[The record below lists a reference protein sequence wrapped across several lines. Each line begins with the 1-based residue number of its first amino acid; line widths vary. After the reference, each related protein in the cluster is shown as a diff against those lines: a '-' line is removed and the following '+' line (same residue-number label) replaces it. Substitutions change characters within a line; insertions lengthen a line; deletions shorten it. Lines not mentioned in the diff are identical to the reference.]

1 MDKDDIYFIIGVLLW
16 LVDKILAKKK
26 TDKHK
31 R

>member
-26 TDKHK
+26 TDKHN